1 MITDQLVSFLP
12 PESNIPILG
21 AAVRSNIFDI
31 LGLGLGITPAEG
43 NRIIGSRTLFGADT
57 GIGGV
62 KPQVQCAVGSAAFAG
77 GTSLIAAFQGAEDDG
92 TGNPDTWQTFIQT
105 GSILTADL
113 TANAVFGR
121 FDWPPEFPVGFQ
133 PRFLSLLFTP
143 TGTFNAGAVAYSVVT
158 MGRPDNA
165 NRFAG
170 KNFVVAG

>member
-12 PESNIPILG
+12 PESNIPIL
-21 AAVRSNIFDI
+21 AAPVSSEIYDI

-43 NRIIGSRTLFGADT
+43 NRIIGTRTLFGADT

-62 KPQVQCAVGSAAFAG
+62 KPQVQCAVGANAFVG
-77 GTSLIAAFQGAEDDG
+77 GTSLNAAFQGAKDDG
-92 TGNPDTWQTFIQT
+92 TGNPDTWQTFIET
-105 GSILTADL
+105 GAIVTANL

-133 PRFLSLLFTP
+133 PRFLRILFTP
-143 TGTFNAGAVAYSVVT
+143 VGTFSVGVVAYSVVT